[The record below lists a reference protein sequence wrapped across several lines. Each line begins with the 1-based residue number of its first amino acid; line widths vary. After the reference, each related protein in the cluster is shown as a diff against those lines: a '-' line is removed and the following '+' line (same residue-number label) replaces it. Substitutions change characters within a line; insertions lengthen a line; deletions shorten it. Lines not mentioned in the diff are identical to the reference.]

1 MIPSNGY
8 DVRLSTGSMVQH
20 GRHKVTFS
28 ITKYFL
34 PSVQDNVNI
43 IMTMVN
49 TSQPQHFS

>member
-1 MIPSNGY
+1 MMY
-8 DVRLSTGSMVQH
+8 DFQLDQWYSTVDI
-20 GRHKVTFS
+20 VTFS

-43 IMTMVN
+43 RMTMIN